1 MGGGSAPFLYHGG
14 PCMHP
19 SESGTRVP
27 AANSITPNAAGNN
40 THYAGLCPV
49 PSGDFPTATSGD
61 FNATDRSRD
70 LSNEKACEHFKL
82 RLLIDPLKNV
92 YQAYCRSCFFEG
104 PKAGSQRSAV
114 NGFWAGMV
122 SQHFTSNGYGH
133 AASLSGYWGP
143 ETPRYTPAQLVALGF
158 GS

>member
-1 MGGGSAPFLYHGG
+1 
-14 PCMHP
+14 MHP

-27 AANSITPNAAGNN
+27 AEKCITNGALNN
-40 THYAGLCPV
+40 THYAGFCPV

-61 FNATDRSRD
+61 FNGTDRSRD

-82 RLLIDPLKNV
+82 RLLIDPRNNV

-104 PKAGSQRSAV
+104 PKARSQRSAV
-114 NGFWAGMV
+114 SGFWAGMV
-122 SQHFTSNGYGH
+122 GQHFTSNGYGH

-143 ETPRYTPAQLVALGF
+143 ETPRYTTAELLALGL